1 MDNEAWSKFIKFAW
15 KFVICQNLMI
25 TCTLMLRQTL
35 EYFLKSILG
44 ILYIILKL
52 GMSGVQRFKLCEN
65 LSWNKEVMVI
75 WRQLR
80 KVERAFWNYFEIQLM
95 NSKSNSKWAQ
105 FQIYPLP
112 LWCLASS
119 TSIIAPMA
127 LHPP

>member
-112 LWCLASS
+112 LWCFASS
-119 TSIIAPMA
+119 TLVIASRV

>member
-15 KFVICQNLMI
+15 KFGIGQNLMI

-44 ILYIILKL
+44 ILYIISKL
-52 GMSGVQRFKLCEN
+52 EMSGVQCFKLCEN

-119 TSIIAPMA
+119 TLIIASMA